1 MFTAIV
7 TPYRIA
13 FYETDALEWQIIDY
27 LIDILFGF
35 DIVLNFFT
43 AYYKDNDD
51 VTLIDDLKV
60 RLVNVTHV
68 DDPLC
73 LP

>member
-1 MFTAIV
+1 MIVFTAMV

-27 LIDILFGF
+27 IIDILFAV

-43 AYYKDNDD
+43 AYYKDNDE
-51 VTLIDDLKV
+51 VTLIDNLRV
-60 RLVNVTHV
+60 STEVSSV
-68 DDPLC
+68 
-73 LP
+73 